1 MQSGPP
7 IAAVEGSPGLPVE
20 TSGVV
25 GEATLHETPAEHA
38 VFPPFDSSTFASQ
51 LLWFAITFVA
61 FYYLMAKVALP
72 RIAAILEN
80 RRDRIAADL
89 DHAESLKRESEA
101 AGAAYE
107 KALADARAK
116 ASGIAGAAR
125 DAAKAKADQ
134 QRTEVEQDL
143 ARQLADAET
152 RISDIKSKALAEV
165 GTIAG
170 DTTDALVKAI
180 AGVSATS
187 EEVAGAVKAALDG
200 RNARA

>member
-1 MQSGPP
+1 M
-7 IAAVEGSPGLPVE
+7 AAVEGSPGLPVE
-20 TSGVV
+20 SSGVV
-25 GEATLHETPAEHA
+25 GEATLHETATEHA

-80 RRDRIAADL
+80 RRDRIASDL

-107 KALADARAK
+107 KALADARSK

-134 QRTEVEQDL
+134 QRAEVEQGL

-165 GTIAG
+165 GTIAS

-180 AGVSATS
+180 AGITATS
-187 EEVAGAVKAALDG
+187 EEVAGAVKSALDE